1 MFVSQECCRWKSLLT
16 FIVFAPCLFGGGSTH
31 AQVTED
37 THTHTHKT
45 LLHQDSPSPTL
56 PSPGPPPA
64 SSCLFLSLSFSLSFL
79 LFPQCAVQSSV
90 VEDVW
95 PLTIHCGQ
103 GDTVHRV
110 FCTAQCCLCCTAVTH
125 GCFMGHNIKNIHKPS
140 GFESLVAQVSHSLT
154 FFFLNVSTCRQTHT
168 YWCVQEKAEVVGA
181 GEHAVTWNSP
191 CKPRGGQLWF

>member
-1 MFVSQECCRWKSLLT
+1 MFVSQECCRWKT
-16 FIVFAPCLFGGGSTH
+16 FAHFYCVCTMFIWRRLYTCTSNRG
-31 AQVTED
+31 
-37 THTHTHKT
+37 HTHTHKT

-140 GFESLVAQVSHSLT
+140 ESLVAQVSHNLT
-154 FFFLNVSTCRQTHT
+154 FFF
-168 YWCVQEKAEVVGA
+168 
-181 GEHAVTWNSP
+181 
-191 CKPRGGQLWF
+191 